1 MGEGPG
7 LRLMS
12 PERKRRSEKRKVV
25 FLGEVSESFARLVLE
40 KKEIGMELRAG
51 ETDGDGK
58 G

>member
-1 MGEGPG
+1 M
-7 LRLMS
+7 RLMS

-51 ETDGDGK
+51 ETDGHGK